1 MNRAVDPLRRL
12 VVQLNSRL
20 FAQTRPP
27 PVGTQVLPHTTH
39 HTHHYHHHAVAHV
52 HPHQPV
58 PTATIVPSKASIF
71 GQFERKVPSLAHKDG
86 PALMKHLAQ
95 THKLL
100 VPEPVRVAAVNYA
113 CRSAGRPKMA
123 SLLSQHA
130 NRQRFHQPL
139 VWGSTNGVV
148 PHAFAKNVGLS
159 SSRGYCSTTL
169 AMNGPVKA
177 LAQMYAKPLGSLP
190 THAQKH
196 QLSEK
201 DLKQQSPRTARKV
214 HHRPS
219 SDDTKPRRRRGA
231 RRQAPAHS
239 VSFETVQ
246 AFIARA
252 TQMEQQR
259 EMAMLCDDV
268 VMAPIT
274 EAVAI
279 SLAKVTGRTE
289 EELEEL
295 PKLVCSDD
303 CPTSV
308 DMCFLLDSSPLWH
321 LDTMVSA
328 LHTDSLRAPRVLNR
342 DFIDDLLE
350 ISNCQ
355 YQHYME
361 VSTILQRLVRCPE
374 AREISLIG
382 YELRVHFEG
391 TSLFEM
397 HKFLKALGID
407 PLSPNFELEELY
419 ADDSMQDRYFPDT
432 ATMHYYNRLSMM
444 TGEDTWDDCSSIAS
458 GLGSSVMMTPSEYSS
473 SQVSLVY
480 MSSAPAEQT
489 AWETVAS
496 LMEFEKEQLEQ
507 DDDEQEGYNNQE
519 STPAPSVETKVEL
532 VEVEDE
538 DENEEYE
545 GHGYDSDET
554 SSFLFDAPAVEDEMI
569 AWAEEEVDDMDVRA
583 EGRQAPIS
591 QMPSPSSSQQLQE
604 QQMPILA
611 MSSQILNSTPVGQEY
626 FENIRMFLD
635 SLEAMN
641 NNPFA

>member
-12 VVQLNSRL
+12 V
-20 FAQTRPP
+20 
-27 PVGTQVLPHTTH
+27 
-39 HTHHYHHHAVAHV
+39 
-52 HPHQPV
+52 
-58 PTATIVPSKASIF
+58 
-71 GQFERKVPSLAHKDG
+71 FERKVPSFVHEDG

-95 THKLL
+95 IHPRKLL

-123 SLLSQHA
+123 SLLSQQA
-130 NRQRFHQPL
+130 NRQMFHQPL

-159 SSRGYCSTTL
+159 ASRGYCSTTL

-177 LAQMYAKPLGSLP
+177 LAQMYAKPLSSLP

-201 DLKQQSPRTARKV
+201 DLKSQPTARKV
-214 HHRPS
+214 YRPS

-231 RRQAPAHS
+231 RYQLPVQTVSPAA
-239 VSFETVQ
+239 VQ
-246 AFIARA
+246 AFVAHA
-252 TQMEQQR
+252 SQVEHQR
-259 EMAMLCDDV
+259 EVAMLCDDV
-268 VMAPIT
+268 VMTPISD
-274 EAVAI
+274 AMAI
-279 SLAKVTGRTE
+279 SLAKVTGRTA

-295 PKLVCSDD
+295 PNLVCSDD

-328 LHTDSLRAPRVLNR
+328 LHTDSLRAPRTLNK

-350 ISNCQ
+350 ISSCQ

-361 VSTILQRLVRCPE
+361 VSAILQRLVRCPE
-374 AREISLIG
+374 AREISLTG

-397 HKFLKALGID
+397 HKFLRALGID
-407 PLSPNFELEELY
+407 PSSPNFELEEVY

-432 ATMHYYNRLSMM
+432 ATVHYYNTLSMI

-458 GLGSSVMMTPSEYSS
+458 GLDSSVIMTPSEYSS

-480 MSSAPAEQT
+480 MPSAPAEQT
-489 AWETVAS
+489 VWETVAT
-496 LMEFEKEQLEQ
+496 LMGHDKEQLQQ
-507 DDDEQEGYNNQE
+507 DDEEQENDNSQE
-519 STPAPSVETKVEL
+519 SSL
-532 VEVEDE
+532 VLTDVMEEEMSDE
-538 DENEEYE
+538 DQQ
-545 GHGYDSDET
+545 YDSVDMSAFQFGVPVVEEEAT
-554 SSFLFDAPAVEDEMI
+554 AWAAVEPLG
-569 AWAEEEVDDMDVRA
+569 EEVVVMDDEPKV
-583 EGRQAPIS
+583 QPVPPS
-591 QMPSPSSSQQLQE
+591 PFPSPSSSRLEE

-611 MSSQILNSTPVGQEY
+611 MSSQILSSTAVGHEY
-626 FENIRMFLD
+626 FDNIRLFLD
-635 SLEAMN
+635 SLEVMN